1 MSGRTREILA
11 SEPRFG
17 RKSGRIRCGVALLR
31 QGLVFGNPTR
41 EFWSCAFW
49 ERSIVQHDNLRHHR
63 KKSDGS
69 GNDIAP
75 QFASHEVAAAY
86 SLGH

>member
-49 ERSIVQHDNLRHHR
+49 ER
-63 KKSDGS
+63 
-69 GNDIAP
+69 
-75 QFASHEVAAAY
+75 
-86 SLGH
+86 